1 MPSRM
6 AGPNVRAVD
15 TNVIVRVLIDDP
27 DEPGQTGAARELVR
41 QERTVL
47 VPDLVLIEMTWVLR
61 TSYRFSRA
69 MVAKAVQGLIAH
81 GKLVLESEAQAAAA
95 LKLYESSQADYADC
109 WILAAMRE
117 RGVEL
122 VTFDK
127 KLARLEG
134 TLQLE

>member
-1 MPSRM
+1 M
-6 AGPNVRAVD
+6 RAVD

-27 DEPGQTGAARELVR
+27 DEPAQTQAARDLLR
-41 QERTVL
+41 DERTVL
-47 VPDLVLIEMTWVLR
+47 VPDLVLIEMTWVLC
-61 TSYRFSRA
+61 TSYRFSRV

-81 GKLVLESEAQAAAA
+81 GKLKLESESLASAA
-95 LKLYESSQADYADC
+95 LKLYESSQADYSDC
-109 WILAAMRE
+109 WLLAAMRE

-134 TLQLE
+134 TLQLA

>member
-1 MPSRM
+1 M

-27 DEPGQTGAARELVR
+27 DEPGQTAAARDLLR
-41 QERTVL
+41 KERAVL

-61 TSYRFSRA
+61 TSYRFSRD
-69 MVAKAVQGLIAH
+69 MVAKAVGSLIMH
-81 GKLVLESEAQAAAA
+81 GKFKLESEALAAAA
-95 LKLYESSQADYADC
+95 LNLYETSQADYSDC
-109 WILAAMRE
+109 WILASMRA

-122 VTFDK
+122 MTFDK

-134 TLQLE
+134 ALQLE

>member
-1 MPSRM
+1 M
-6 AGPNVRAVD
+6 RAVD

-47 VPDLVLIEMTWVLR
+47 VPDLVLVEMTWVLR

-81 GKLVLESEAQAAAA
+81 GKLVLESEALAAAA
-95 LKLYESSQADYADC
+95 LKLYESSQADYSDC

-127 KLARLEG
+127 KLARLKG

>member
-1 MPSRM
+1 M

-27 DEPGQTGAARELVR
+27 DEPAQTRAAREMVR

-69 MVAKAVQGLIAH
+69 MVAKAVKGLIAH
-81 GKLVLESEAQAAAA
+81 GKLVLESEALAAAA
-95 LKLYESSQADYADC
+95 LNLYESSQADYADC

-134 TLQLE
+134 TLQLQ